1 VNWFNQSQ
9 QWLNHWPAA
18 LALACVAC
26 GSSGPTAIMQP
37 TGDVR
42 VTPWPSDALVGS
54 DGKLHV
60 TYPFPFDSSVAD
72 NLTALAVTLSQSDG
86 FATTRSIFFP
96 VTDDL
101 VVDAGATASVVD
113 LDDTSKTL
121 SYPLLYR
128 AETKQLVAMAPLG
141 TALAEHHAYGCW
153 VAAGVH
159 DAKGRALHPSS
170 TMSDAIFGHGAI
182 GARAAYQKLARALDA
197 AKVKP
202 LAATAF
208 TTQTL
213 SGWAQKAQSDL
224 TAMPARASFTRLFST
239 KAELDLLFGGL
250 ATTLR
255 PGRPPTG
262 GILHNNVAAVV
273 EGTYDSPHYLTA
285 TPDTLG
291 TFDDAMTVKATEK
304 IPFILVLP
312 VRGSYANTPLVI
324 FQHGLNADRTAVIY
338 VGNSFAARGY
348 ATLGIDELFHGSRLP
363 GNVDKIYN
371 ILGTAGPNGEG
382 DGIGDPTPAGAV
394 QYFFDFAGDAN
405 AGVLPFDPR
414 YMRDNFRQAAIDLMQ
429 EVRLAR
435 GGDFSDVIANVPM
448 LPGLTLDGSKVVY
461 SGESFGAILGAVVL
475 GVDPLLEAAVLDV
488 GGGGLLVDLV
498 PNSPTFA
505 QLLQP
510 FVAGAFDQLV
520 DVNHPDTLPARAQM
534 SLNFLQ
540 EVIEPGDGLALA
552 ATADATKSVLF
563 LNDWADELVP
573 NQSNQALARAWG
585 ATSVSL
591 AQRSRAL
598 DYVTLPTATAPLS
611 ASPLRAIVQFDPAV
625 HQQFTYQAG
634 QRKFAAPF
642 PPFNRLGT
650 PVDVDNP
657 IEIAHTLALDFF
669 DGVRAGAPVVSDPTR

>member
-1 VNWFNQSQ
+1 MQ
-9 QWLNHWPAA
+9 A
-18 LALACVAC
+18 
-26 GSSGPTAIMQP
+26 SGDPRA
-37 TGDVR
+37 
-42 VTPWPSDALVGS
+42 TPWPSDALLGG
-54 DGKLHV
+54 DGKLRV
-60 TYPFPFDSSVAD
+60 GYPLPFDSSVAG
-72 NLTALAVTLSQSDG
+72 NLTQLVSTLSKTDG

-96 VTDDL
+96 VSDDL
-101 VVDAGATASVVD
+101 IVDDGAAATVVD
-113 LDDTSKTL
+113 LEDPSRTR

-128 AETKQLVAMAPLG
+128 AETRQLVAMSPLG
-141 TALAEHHAYGCW
+141 TALAEHRAYGCF
-153 VAAGVH
+153 VAGGVH
-159 DAKGRALHPSS
+159 DAKGRALHPSGV
-170 TMSDAIFGHGAI
+170 MSDAISGRGPI
-182 GARAAYQKLARALDA
+182 GARASYQKLARLLDA
-197 AKVKP
+197 QKVKP

-213 SGWAQKAQSDL
+213 RGWAQKAQVDL

-239 KAELDLLFGGL
+239 KAELDLLFGGV

-262 GILHNNVAAVV
+262 GVLHNNIAAVV

-285 TPDTLG
+285 APDALG
-291 TFDDAMTVKATEK
+291 LFDDNMTIKATEK
-304 IPFILVLP
+304 IPFILALP

-324 FQHGLNADRTAVIY
+324 FQHGINADRTAVIY
-338 VGNSFAARGY
+338 VANSFAARGY

-363 GNVDKIYN
+363 GSVDKIYN
-371 ILGTAGPNGEG
+371 ILGVAGPNGEG
-382 DGIGDPTPAGAV
+382 DGIGDPVAAGAV

-405 AGVLPFDPR
+405 SGVLAVDPA
-414 YMRDNFRQAAIDLMQ
+414 YIRDNFRQAAIDLMQ

-435 GGDFSDVIANVPM
+435 GGDFSDVIAHLPM

-461 SGESFGAILGAVVL
+461 SGESFGSILGAVVL
-475 GVDPLLEAAVLDV
+475 AADPLLEAAVLDV
-488 GGGGLLVDLV
+488 GGGGLLVDMV
-498 PNSPTFA
+498 PNSPAFA

-540 EVIEPGDGLALA
+540 QVIEPGDGLALA
-552 ATADATKSVLF
+552 AAADASKSVLF
-563 LNDWADELVP
+563 LNAYADEVVS

-591 AQRSRAL
+591 TQRARAL

-611 ASPLRAIVQFDPAV
+611 ATALRAIVQLDPAT

-634 QRKFAAPF
+634 QKKFLAPF
-642 PPFNRLGT
+642 PPFNRLAA
-650 PVDVDNP
+650 PADVDNP
-657 IEIAHTLALDFF
+657 IEIAHALALDFF